1 MSVPGRSRTFI
12 RQLTRLYRRDAGAT
26 LPATIAQISGRQA
39 AQLPSRKNRRCP
51 GVVLTFFGFMHGD
64 AIGIAVTPKF
74 AVACGRLWYSNT
86 HPAVIWHWR
95 RRWLASAVWAAGFA
109 LRESLTLSGWA

>member
-1 MSVPGRSRTFI
+1 
-12 RQLTRLYRRDAGAT
+12 LARLYRRDAGAT

-51 GVVLTFFGFMHGD
+51 GDRARRRGVDIMHGD
-64 AIGIAVTPKF
+64 AVGIAVTPTF

-95 RRWLASAVWAAGFA
+95 RRRLASAVCAAGFA
-109 LRESLTLSGWA
+109 LRESLTSSGWA